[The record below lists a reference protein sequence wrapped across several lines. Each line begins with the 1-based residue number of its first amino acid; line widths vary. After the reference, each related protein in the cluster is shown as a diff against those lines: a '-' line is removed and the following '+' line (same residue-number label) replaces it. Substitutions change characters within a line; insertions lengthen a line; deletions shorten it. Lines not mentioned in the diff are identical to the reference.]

1 MHITCFDAHVADA
14 MLPTT
19 SREPALN
26 SSSTQRSTQPPR
38 SYFARH
44 SVVDMLLMLCWAVLG
59 EAAPFCLESDA
70 PFWLGS
76 GAKLEVSACMA
87 SRLTLTE
94 KLHLAGCAAPA
105 WLRLQAGQH

>member
-1 MHITCFDAHVADA
+1 MHIKWLEAQVAHA

-26 SSSTQRSTQPPR
+26 SSSTHRSTQPSR

-44 SVVDMLLMLCWAVLG
+44 SAVDMVLMLCWGVLG

-70 PFWLGS
+70 PFGLGF
-76 GAKLEVSACMA
+76 GAKEVSACTA
-87 SRLTLTE
+87 GRLT
-94 KLHLAGCAAPA
+94 
-105 WLRLQAGQH
+105 